1 MEYTL
6 ITGGAGFIGSHICIE
21 LYKLTKNIIVI
32 DNYINSSINI
42 EKKIK
47 QFTPEIIF
55 LQCDI
60 RDINILTGIFCTY
73 KITSVIHLAALK
85 SVNESINK
93 PLDYYN
99 TNIVGTLNILN
110 IMKKFNCFNFIFSSS
125 ATVYGN
131 QLTQPIKENTL
142 LEFNTTNPYGT
153 SKLIIEKILED
164 LSKES
169 QWNIRV
175 LRYFNPVGCHKSGL
189 IGEYITKNPPNLFPV
204 IINIYNNSNLKLN
217 IFGNNYNTKDGT
229 CIRDYIHVVDL
240 ARAHVSVFED
250 IKKRNIKYDIFN
262 IGSGKGYS
270 VLEVVNCFNKI
281 CNNKIKYVFKE
292 KREGDIAICYADT
305 TKALNCLNWKP
316 IYTIED
322 MVHDTIRYAD
332 NLNKKSDTTCL

>member
-6 ITGGAGFIGSHICIE
+6 VTGGAGFIGSHVCIE

-32 DNYINSSINI
+32 DNYSNSSCNI

-47 QFTPEIIF
+47 KFAPNIIF

-60 RDINILTGIFCTY
+60 RNINILTGIFCTY
-73 KITSVIHLAALK
+73 KISSVIHLAALK
-85 SVNESINK
+85 SVNESINR

-99 TNIVGTLNILN
+99 TNITGTLNILN
-110 IMKKFNCFNFIFSSS
+110 VMKKFNCFNFIFSSS

-131 QLTQPIKENTL
+131 QLIQPIKENTI

-153 SKLIIEKILED
+153 SKLIIEKVLED
-164 LSKES
+164 LSRES
-169 QWNIRV
+169 CWNIRI

-189 IGEYITKNPPNLFPV
+189 IGENITNNPPNLFPV
-204 IINIYNNSNLKLN
+204 IINIYKNPDLKLN
-217 IFGNNYNTKDGT
+217 IFGNDYNTKDGT

-240 ARAHVSVFED
+240 ARAHVSVLED
-250 IKKRNIKYDIFN
+250 IKKRNVKYDIFN

-270 VLEVVNCFNKI
+270 VLEIVNCFNKI
-281 CNNKIKYVFKE
+281 CNNKIKYEFKE

-305 TKALNCLNWKP
+305 KKALHFINWQP

-322 MVHDTIRYAD
+322 MVSDTIRYAN
-332 NLNKKSDTTCL
+332 NLNKKSYTNCL